1 MGGGHSQVVQEVPE
15 VLLVPANPEAPVVKM
30 KGNEIESDIT
40 SVKKD

>member
-15 VLLVPANPEAPVVKM
+15 VLLVPANLEAPVVKM

-40 SVKKD
+40 PVKKD